1 MWEREASLPDH
12 ISNAWVEAGPKSN
25 LGQVRAGLKKAMQ
38 HLQTWS
44 KQKFGSVKAQLEKSR
59 SRLEELMS
67 MNADREE
74 IRRVT
79 DSMNELLYRKEMMWL
94 QRSRI
99 DWLREGDR
107 NTKFFHSKAVW
118 RARKNKVKQIIDDSG
133 VVHTEQQSMGNL
145 VSDYFQNIFTSNP
158 SIDPTPVL
166 ELVECKVTED
176 MNSKLCADF
185 SDKEIADALF
195 QIGPLKAPGPDGFP
209 ARFFQRN
216 WGLLK
221 EETIPAVKAF
231 FTTGVMPAGVNDATI
246 VSIPKVDHPKNV
258 TDFRPISL
266 CNVIYKVV
274 AKCLVNRLRPI
285 LDEIVSPNQS
295 AFVPGRLITNN
306 ALLAF
311 ECFHYIQQEKDPEK
325 SFCAYKLDLSKAY
338 DRVDWD
344 FLRQAMQK
352 LGFSH
357 RWVHWI
363 MSCVTTVSYSVKFNG
378 AILDSFA
385 PSRGL
390 RQGDPLSPFLFLF
403 VVDGLSALLQQD
415 VAQQAITPV
424 KV

>member
-25 LGQVRAGLKKAMQ
+25 LGQVRAGLGKVMQ
-38 HLQTWS
+38 HLQMWS

-79 DSMNELLYRKEMMWL
+79 DSMNELLYMKEMMWL

-145 VSDYFQNIFTSNP
+145 VSDYFQNIFTSDP

-195 QIGPLKAPGPDGFP
+195 QIGPFKA
-209 ARFFQRN
+209 Q
-216 WGLLK
+216 GLTASQQGSFN
-221 EETIPAVKAF
+221 TI
-231 FTTGVMPAGVNDATI
+231 GV
-246 VSIPKVDHPKNV
+246 
-258 TDFRPISL
+258 
-266 CNVIYKVV
+266 C
-274 AKCLVNRLRPI
+274 
-285 LDEIVSPNQS
+285 
-295 AFVPGRLITNN
+295 
-306 ALLAF
+306 
-311 ECFHYIQQEKDPEK
+311 
-325 SFCAYKLDLSKAY
+325 
-338 DRVDWD
+338 
-344 FLRQAMQK
+344 
-352 LGFSH
+352 
-357 RWVHWI
+357 
-363 MSCVTTVSYSVKFNG
+363 
-378 AILDSFA
+378 
-385 PSRGL
+385 
-390 RQGDPLSPFLFLF
+390 
-403 VVDGLSALLQQD
+403 
-415 VAQQAITPV
+415 
-424 KV
+424 